1 MLSFFRNFLKS
12 KIGAGIALAV
22 LVLITLA
29 FAGGDINGMRDSAGL
44 GSATAIATVGGKNIE
59 ATELST
65 AANSQLEQIKQQ
77 NPTATMKM
85 LVAEGGLDH
94 ILDELI
100 ARTAIGVFGKDVG
113 VVASKRLVDSE
124 ISRIP
129 AFQGVDGKFSQ
140 DTFRQL
146 LAQKGISEQALRDD
160 FSQGLIAQQVMV
172 PAQFGAT
179 MPLSLAQRYATLLDE
194 NRKGQVVTLP
204 SIAFAP
210 TQAPSQADLEGFYK
224 SHTNMF
230 VRPERRVI
238 RYATFGENTLQNVAA
253 PTDAEIAKRYEAD
266 KPALYAA
273 RDARKITQLIVPT
286 EAAAKAVAAEVA
298 GGKSLELAAT
308 EKGLSAAKLEF
319 FSHDE
324 LASQFSPALADAVFA
339 TPVGKLAAP
348 QKSALGW
355 HLIRVEQE
363 QKTAER
369 PLAAV
374 REEIVTKLTAEK
386 RRTAF
391 TDLLSRIDDE
401 FTKGASLVEVA
412 KAIGATV
419 TTTQPVTATGA
430 VYGKPGETVPTELQ
444 PILSTAFSMDQEK
457 PQLGQL
463 TPGTTAT
470 PATAGYVLYDVTQIT
485 PSAPAPL
492 KEITADVTEAWKLD
506 KGSVDAKAA
515 ALKLMAAIRGGKP
528 LNQAVAAL
536 GKTLPA
542 VQDVTM
548 SRPMLTEA
556 MRQGRQV
563 PPPVSLL
570 FHMAKGTVKVQSAGA
585 GRGWFVVALNDVIA
599 PKAENDVVVKGTQ
612 RELSSQLGTA
622 YTEALANAIKK
633 QVGFQKHDAAI
644 KTVHNQLAGTAAPAN

>member
-29 FAGGDINGMRDSAGL
+29 FAGGDINGMRNSAGL
-44 GSATAIATVGGKNIE
+44 GSATAVATVGGKNIE
-59 ATELST
+59 ASELST

-124 ISRIP
+124 ITRIP

-140 DTFRQL
+140 DAFRQA
-146 LAQKGISEQALRDD
+146 LAQKGIPEQALRDD

-179 MPLSLAQRYATLLDE
+179 MPLSLAKRYATLLQE
-194 NRKGQVVTLP
+194 NRKGQVATLP
-204 SIAFAP
+204 SVAFAP
-210 TQAPSQADLEGFYK
+210 TQAPSQADLQGFYN
-224 SHTNMF
+224 SHTSMF

-238 RYATFGENTLQNVAA
+238 RYATFGQDTLKNVAA
-253 PTDAEIAKRYEAD
+253 PTDADIAKRYAAD

-273 RDARKITQLIVPT
+273 RDDRKITQLIVPT

-308 EKGLSAAKLEF
+308 EKGLSAAKLESF
-319 FSHDE
+319 TRDE
-324 LASQFSPALADAVFA
+324 LATQFSPAIADAVFA
-339 TPVGKLAAP
+339 APVGKLAVP

-355 HLIRVEQE
+355 HVIRVDSE
-363 QKTAER
+363 QKTPER
-369 PLAAV
+369 PLEAV
-374 REEIVTKLTAEK
+374 RAEIVSKLTDEK
-386 RRTAF
+386 HRAAF
-391 TDLLSRIDDE
+391 TDLLSRIDE
-401 FTKGASLVEVA
+401 QFSNGASLVEVA

-419 TTTQPVTATGA
+419 ETTQAVTATGA
-430 VYGKPGETVPTELQ
+430 VYMKPGENLPAQLQ

-463 TPGTTAT
+463 TPGTST
-470 PATAGYVLYDVTQIT
+470 PATAGYVIYDVTEIT
-485 PSAPAPL
+485 PSAPAPF
-492 KEITADVTEAWKLD
+492 KDIVADVTEAWKLD
-506 KGSVDAKAA
+506 KGSTDAKAA
-515 ALKLMAAIRGGKP
+515 ALKVMAAVRGGKS
-528 LNQAVAAL
+528 LNEALATL
-536 GKTLPA
+536 GKTLPPA
-542 VQDVTM
+542 QDVSM

-563 PPPVSLL
+563 PPPVSLM

-585 GRGWFVVALNDVIA
+585 GRGWFVVTLNDVQTPA
-599 PKAENDVVVKGTQ
+599 EENDTVVKGTQ
-612 RELSSQLGTA
+612 RELSSQLGSA
-622 YTEALANAIKK
+622 YTDALANAIRK
-633 QVGFQKHDAAI
+633 QVGAQKHDAAI
-644 KTVHNQLAGTAAPAN
+644 KTVRNQLAGAAAAN